1 MKNEHITA
9 GVLSL
14 MVAGTLFTTGCS
26 KEESTSY
33 STPGGDVTVTTQ
45 QQDGKDTVTVKSA
58 EGSLTVSNAPQKI
71 TEAQLGVPL
80 YPGAQLVSSA
90 QLEQNHDTAPGMSA
104 SYLLTSSDGFD
115 QVAAFYKANLKD
127 IHQTM
132 DQGMGDQKIAL
143 FLVGKKNA
151 HKSVQIMSDAVE
163 GKTAIQVTWL
173 PEE

>member
-1 MKNEHITA
+1 MKKEHIAA
-9 GVLSL
+9 GTLTII
-14 MVAGTLFTTGCS
+14 VAGMLFTTGCS

-33 STPGGDVTVTTQ
+33 STPEGQVTVTTK

-58 EGSLTVSNAPQKI
+58 EGSLTVSTAPQTI
-71 TEAQLGVPL
+71 TAAQLGVPL
-80 YPGAQLVSSA
+80 YPGALLVSSA
-90 QLEQNHDTAPGMSA
+90 QLEQGRDAAPGVSA
-104 SYLLTSSDGFD
+104 TYLLTSSDGFD
-115 QVAAFYKANLKD
+115 QVAAYYKANLKD
-127 IHQTM
+127 IRQTM

-151 HKSVQIMSDAVE
+151 HKSVQIMSDTVE